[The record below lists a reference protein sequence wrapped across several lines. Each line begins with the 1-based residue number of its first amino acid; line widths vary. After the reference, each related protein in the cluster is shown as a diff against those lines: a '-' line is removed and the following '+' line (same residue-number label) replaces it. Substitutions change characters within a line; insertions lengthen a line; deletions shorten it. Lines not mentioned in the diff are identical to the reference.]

1 MLASSN
7 SELNSLIVSVQTHNR
22 GSECVLYTAN
32 LILQAAYTSVDEVRA
47 RHESGVEGN
56 GGDEADEGRLML
68 YASMLQRSGRRWFLY
83 LADLRMLQARVIES
97 KIQVP
102 TPLQEIF
109 DSAFGVKGELW
120 LEMSEQLQDMQ
131 SSTLLSEE
139 SEYDDS
145 SGAVSVEGQ
154 SLSAVASDMEELSLQ
169 GE

>member
-1 MLASSN
+1 
-7 SELNSLIVSVQTHNR
+7 
-22 GSECVLYTAN
+22 
-32 LILQAAYTSVDEVRA
+32 
-47 RHESGVEGN
+47 
-56 GGDEADEGRLML
+56 ML